1 MEITDVGII
10 GASSA
15 GRGLAAAMSLKG
27 INVIL
32 VELNK
37 ETLERGLRLIE
48 EELDQIILKWGLTE
62 SEKKAAMARISGMTD
77 ITKID
82 KRIQMVIVTVREE
95 LELNKEIFQQLD
107 ELLDPHTILVSH
119 TAILSIT
126 EIANATNRP
135 DKVAGIIMLPPV
147 IRVEVAEVIGGL
159 TTSQETFD
167 TIKNF
172 IQHKLGKTPI
182 EVSES
187 AGYITIRMLVNM
199 LNEAMFI
206 AMEGVAS
213 IEDIDTTMKLGYS
226 MKRGPFQI
234 ADRIGLDLVL
244 VWMEYMCQE
253 IGQRPCPLLA
263 KLVRAGHLGRK
274 AGRGFYVYD
283 ENGKRI
289 GPGALGQLK
298 KWSFNI

>member
-10 GASSA
+10 GASTA

-27 INVIL
+27 INIVL
-32 VELNK
+32 VEVNQD
-37 ETLERGLRLIE
+37 TLDRGLKLIE
-48 EELDQIILKWGLTE
+48 DELDQIILKWGMTE
-62 SEKKAAMARISGMTD
+62 SEKKAALARITAITD
-77 ITKID
+77 LKKID
-82 KRIQMVIVTVREE
+82 TRCQIVFVAVREDLQLNKDIF
-95 LELNKEIFQQLD
+95 LELDKIMHPD
-107 ELLDPHTILVSH
+107 TILVSH

-126 EIANATNRP
+126 EIANTTNRP

-147 IRVEVAEVIGGL
+147 IRVELAEVIGGL
-159 TTSQETFD
+159 TTAPETVE
-167 TIKNF
+167 TIKSF
-172 IQHKLGKTPI
+172 IEDKLKKTSV

-213 IEDIDTTMKLGYS
+213 IEDIDTSMKLGYS

-234 ADRIGLDLVL
+234 ADRIGLDLVH
-244 VWMEYMCQE
+244 VWLEYMCQE
-253 IGQRPCPLLA
+253 QGQRSCPLLA

-274 AGRGFYVYD
+274 SGRGFYAYD
-283 ENGKRI
+283 DNGKRI
-289 GPGALGQLK
+289 GVGALGQLK